1 MTVRPLIAEILD
13 QRAPAF
19 GPAHD
24 ALQWLP
30 ATVVTTVSRDEVPRR
45 TLTVLD
51 VEGPVRR
58 FTPAHAGT
66 LVVLVGVEVGAGG
79 VTGGGGVTG
88 AGMDDPPSANRHAK
102 YVFVV
107 PGTVAVPQPNR
118 W

>member
-1 MTVRPLIAEILD
+1 MAEILD
-13 QRAPAF
+13 QRAPDF

-30 ATVVTTVSRDEVPRR
+30 ATVVTTVTRDEVWRR
-45 TLTVLD
+45 ALTALD
-51 VEGPVRR
+51 VDGPVRR

-66 LVVLVGVEVGAGG
+66 LVVLVVGVGVGG